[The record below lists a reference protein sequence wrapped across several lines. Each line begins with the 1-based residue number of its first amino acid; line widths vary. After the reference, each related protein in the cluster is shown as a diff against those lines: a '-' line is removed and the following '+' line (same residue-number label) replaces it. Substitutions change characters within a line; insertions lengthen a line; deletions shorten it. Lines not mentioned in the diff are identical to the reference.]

1 MALKWSLNNRKIL
14 CLDHSLVLLL
24 HHAFFSNGNRKQFL
38 IADNRAIYA
47 FAKRGKKFPTCTS
60 FSDKTCDVQCKV
72 NNKLIVCT
80 LLFITI
86 LHRLL
91 MDLLLF
97 HSQDQIQKT
106 LMAEF
111 ILVMTVS
118 GLI

>member
-1 MALKWSLNNRKIL
+1 MDIQ
-14 CLDHSLVLLL
+14 
-24 HHAFFSNGNRKQFL
+24 SNGNRKQFL
-38 IADNRAIYA
+38 IADSRTIFAIA
-47 FAKRGKKFPTCTS
+47 QKGQKFPTCTS

-97 HSQDQIQKT
+97 HSQDQNPKK
-106 LMAEF
+106 LKAEF
-111 ILVMTVS
+111 TLEMTVS
-118 GLI
+118 G